1 MISKVGVPPVF
12 PNASRPITLSR
23 VGEFRRLVDRHRRSM
38 QEASPGN
45 THQTRYIS
53 QMESN
58 FRTVKA
64 RIHQKID
71 LIA

>member
-1 MISKVGVPPVF
+1 
-12 PNASRPITLSR
+12 
-23 VGEFRRLVDRHRRSM
+23 M